1 MDRRGFLTSV
11 GVGAATLLAGCAGGD
26 AGGSGGDASATGS
39 TTTGGGQAVTDHP
52 AAAGL
57 ADQPRK
63 GDLGGHVVI
72 AFEDPSCTRC
82 RAFER
87 NTVPKIEENLVST
100 GKGAFVVRNY
110 PVVYP
115 WGESAVQALEATF
128 ARSEDAFWGLH
139 GHYFDTQSEFSTDNV
154 LDRTETYLADN
165 TDVDATA
172 VVADA
177 EEKAY
182 DDAVQADITAAEN
195 ADIGQT
201 TPTVLLFKDGTYVTM
216 ASGSVSYEVVA
227 TALGE

>member
-1 MDRRGFLTSV
+1 MDRRGFLTSL
-11 GVGAATLLAGCAGGD
+11 GVGTAATLAGCAGSD
-26 AGGSGGDASATGS
+26 TGGSGGAASATT
-39 TTTGGGQAVTDHP
+39 TTTGGQSVTDHP

-63 GDLGGHVVI
+63 GDLGGHVII

-100 GKGAFVVRNY
+100 GQAAFVARNY
-110 PVVYP
+110 PVVYQ
-115 WGESAVQALEATF
+115 WGKPAVQALEATF
-128 ARSEDAFWGLH
+128 ARSVDAFWGLH
-139 GHYFDTQSEFSTDNV
+139 GHYFDTQSKFSTDNV
-154 LDRTETYLADN
+154 LDRTETYLADD
-165 TDVDATA
+165 TDLDAAA

-177 EEKAY
+177 DEKAY
-182 DDAVQADITAAEN
+182 DDAVQADIDAAEN
-195 ADIGQT
+195 AEIGRT
-201 TPTVLLFKDGTYVTM
+201 TPTVLLFDDGTYTTK